1 MGIEVIRFLSSTPV
15 RDVPLLHRAKN
26 GRTTRNLMLYFQA
39 KEREEGEDS
48 WSFGGDL
55 FKG

>member
-1 MGIEVIRFLSSTPV
+1 MVIEVIRFLSSGPV

-26 GRTTRNLMLYFQA
+26 GKTTRNLMLYFQA
-39 KEREEGEDS
+39 KKWEEGEDS
-48 WSFGGDL
+48 RSFGRDL